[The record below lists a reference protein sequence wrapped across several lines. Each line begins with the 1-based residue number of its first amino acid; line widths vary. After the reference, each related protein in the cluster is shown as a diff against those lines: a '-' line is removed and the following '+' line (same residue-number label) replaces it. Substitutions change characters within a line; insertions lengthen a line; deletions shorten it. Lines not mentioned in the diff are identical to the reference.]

1 MRMRAVQAVLDRI
14 MACRLNAMPLAFGA
28 SQALQLSVKQ
38 RAEQLPAY
46 LDDEERVIGALLD
59 PSQLENLG
67 NGRYRYTVTRLQVF
81 QLQIQP
87 VVELVARRRS
97 NRIELEAVDCELEGL
112 GIVDDF
118 QLTLQSWLEASADG
132 LNGEAALAVS
142 VSQPSLLK
150 LIPVK
155 VLEATGRSLL
165 AGILLGIKTRVQQ
178 QLLTDFE
185 AWCLA
190 PAAR

>member
-1 MRMRAVQAVLDRI
+1 
-14 MACRLNAMPLAFGA
+14 MPLAFSA

-38 RAEQLPAY
+38 HADQLPDY
-46 LDDEERVIGALLD
+46 LNDEDRVIGALLD
-59 PSQLENLG
+59 PKQLENLG
-67 NGRYRYTVTRLQVF
+67 GGRYRYTVTRLQVF

-87 VVELVARRRS
+87 VVELVARRS
-97 NRIELEAVDCELEGL
+97 ANRIELEAVDCQLEGL

-118 QLTLQSWLEASADG
+118 QLTLESWLESSPEG
-132 LNGEAALAVS
+132 VHGEAALAVND
-142 VSQPSLLK
+142 SQPSLLK

-178 QLLTDFE
+178 QLLNDFE

-190 PAAR
+190 PAGR

>member
-1 MRMRAVQAVLDRI
+1 
-14 MACRLNAMPLAFGA
+14 MPLAFSA

-38 RAEQLPAY
+38 HADQLPDY
-46 LDDEERVIGALLD
+46 LNDEERVIGALLD
-59 PSQLENLG
+59 PKQLENLG
-67 NGRYRYTVTRLQVF
+67 GGRYRYTVTRLQVF

-87 VVELVARRRS
+87 VVELVARRS
-97 NRIELEAVDCELEGL
+97 ANRIELEAVDCQLEGL

-118 QLTLQSWLEASADG
+118 QLTLESWLESG
-132 LNGEAALAVS
+132 PQGVHGEAALAVN

-150 LIPVK
+150 LIPGK

-178 QLLTDFE
+178 QLLNDFE
-185 AWCLA
+185 TWCLA
-190 PAAR
+190 PAGR